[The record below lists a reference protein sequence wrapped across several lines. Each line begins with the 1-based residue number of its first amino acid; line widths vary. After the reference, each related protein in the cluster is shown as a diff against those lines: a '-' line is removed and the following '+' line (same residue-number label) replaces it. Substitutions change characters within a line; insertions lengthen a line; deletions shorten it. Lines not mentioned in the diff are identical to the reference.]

1 MSLSENAKGKRAV
14 EAKPLSVIALD
25 GPPRLSS
32 INNLSSDRVALTG
45 KRADPLIKKG
55 PYHSK
60 VDYNSYHSVE
70 NGHEAWFVVAPD
82 LTNDEDHRPVY
93 KSLFSRRRIREYEK
107 SLGYHLSQANPNPDW
122 WDEATKKAAEWI
134 VTHRQVAGLD
144 PSYDLQRSVSLWS
157 SVLVNE
163 LRNGLETYEKGGG
176 YNPQCRSLA
185 IVKEDDLGHMFSDSY
200 VYN

>member
-1 MSLSENAKGKRAV
+1 M
-14 EAKPLSVIALD
+14 
-25 GPPRLSS
+25 
-32 INNLSSDRVALTG
+32 ALTG

-107 SLGYHLSQANPNPDW
+107 SLGYHLSQANTNPDW

-134 VTHRQVAGLD
+134 VTHRQVAGL
-144 PSYDLQRSVSLWS
+144 VSIAIS
-157 SVLVNE
+157 RQYAIYSDIST
-163 LRNGLETYEKGGG
+163 RIQAMICKGRYPYGLL
-176 YNPQCRSLA
+176 SLSMNFA
-185 IVKEDDLGHMFSDSY
+185 MDWRRMKRGEGTIHNAVP
-200 VYN
+200 